1 MRKCSKAHDYYDW
14 IKLLLEIITTICAA
28 IGIMIQLP
36 KIEQHLQNLQKII
49 NVTVSENLSI
59 PTSVSVCVTHA
70 NITKCTTC
78 REYPIRELNA
88 TLRICDIITTDSI
101 TNTSNK
107 TEEIKVI
114 K

>member
-1 MRKCSKAHDYYDW
+1 MRKVQTHDWYDQ
-14 IKLLLEIITTICAA
+14 IKLLLEIITTICVV
-28 IGIMIQLP
+28 IGVAIQLP
-36 KIEQHLQNLQKII
+36 KIEQHLQNLQKVI
-49 NVTVSENLSI
+49 NLTVSEKLSI
-59 PTSVSVCVTHA
+59 NTAVSVCVTHA

-107 TEEIKVI
+107 TEEIKII